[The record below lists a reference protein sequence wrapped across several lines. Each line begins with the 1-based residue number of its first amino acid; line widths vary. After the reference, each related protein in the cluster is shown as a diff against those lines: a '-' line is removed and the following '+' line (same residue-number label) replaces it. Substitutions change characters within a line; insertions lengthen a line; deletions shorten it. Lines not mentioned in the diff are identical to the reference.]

1 MDPMGCSIEDAV
13 VFAVFFSEWYQVGV
27 KIDGKDDAV
36 NDEKG

>member
-1 MDPMGCSIEDAV
+1 MLNFWGVMFV
-13 VFAVFFSEWYQVGV
+13 LFFSEWYKVGV